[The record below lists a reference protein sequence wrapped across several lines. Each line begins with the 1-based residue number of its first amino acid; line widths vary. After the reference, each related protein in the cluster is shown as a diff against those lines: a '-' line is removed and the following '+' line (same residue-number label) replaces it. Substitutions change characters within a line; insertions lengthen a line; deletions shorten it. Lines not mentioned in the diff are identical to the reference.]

1 MHCTFRRLW
10 TARLCCNIR
19 GVSSPGPLVRVS
31 ELRKSYGS
39 RLVLD
44 NVSFDVAAGEI
55 VGLLGPNGAGKTTTL
70 SILATLRNPDAGN
83 VTIAGHDLRREPRA
97 VRRRLGLAPQSIAI
111 YPSLSAF
118 QNVELFARIHGL
130 TAAAA
135 RSATAAALE
144 IVGLDERAHESAATL
159 SGGMRRRVNLACA
172 MVHRPEIL
180 LLDEPTVGV
189 DPQSR
194 ERILQILR
202 ELAVSGIAVIY
213 STHYMEEVERLC
225 DKVLLID
232 RGRLLAEGPVAEL
245 VSRAGSR
252 HRMELALRGRPPADL
267 YAGLTGVEPIVS
279 GAGDDRVILMLAD
292 LGKVAEVLERAR
304 AAGFPAI
311 EFNLHSPNLSDA
323 FMTLTGRA
331 LRDYSENHG

>member
-1 MHCTFRRLW
+1 
-10 TARLCCNIR
+10 
-19 GVSSPGPLVRVS
+19 VSSPAPLVRVS
-31 ELRKSYGS
+31 GLRKSYGS

-44 NVSFDVAAGEI
+44 NLGFHVAAGEI

-70 SILATLRNPDAGN
+70 SILATVRNADAGE
-83 VTIAGHDLRREPRA
+83 VTIAGHDARREPRA
-97 VRRRLGLAPQSIAI
+97 IRRQLGLAPQSIAI
-111 YPSLSAF
+111 YPSLSAYL
-118 QNVELFARIHGL
+118 NVELFARIHGL
-130 TAAAA
+130 SAAAA
-135 RSATAAALE
+135 RSATAAALD
-144 IVGLDERAHESAATL
+144 IVGLSERAHDPASTL
-159 SGGMRRRVNLACA
+159 SGGMRRRINLACA
-172 MVHRPEIL
+172 MVHRPQIL

-202 ELAVSGIAVIY
+202 ELADSGVAIIY

-225 DKVLLID
+225 DRALLID
-232 RGRLLAEGPVAEL
+232 RGRLLADGPVTEL
-245 VSRAGSR
+245 VARAGSR
-252 HRMELALRGRPPADL
+252 HRMELALRGQAPADL
-267 YAGLTGVEPIVS
+267 YAGMTGVERVDS
-279 GAGDDRVILMLAD
+279 GASGDRLTLMLAD

-331 LRDYSENHG
+331 LRDYEEIQS